1 MKRSQKTRLHQTT
14 TVRQPDDPAFL
25 RAKAQIK
32 AIFFDLDGT
41 LLDTDDAF
49 QNALANR
56 LERFRWL
63 FPHRD
68 PRSLLRRAMLAAEGP
83 VNHAVTLLDAMGLDD
98 NFFSIGDRLRRVRG
112 LRTQGQFI
120 PMEGAVETIHS
131 LHRSYRLGI
140 ITTRSREHAWAFV
153 RQFGLEAVFKVVST
167 REDTWRLKPHPQP
180 VQYAADVVGLSPKQ
194 CAMVGD
200 TAVDIIS
207 AKAAGSYAVGVLC
220 GFGEREELTA
230 AGADLILEH
239 TAQLA
244 AWF

>member
-1 MKRSQKTRLHQTT
+1 MKQSQKTRLHQTT

-49 QNALANR
+49 QNALARR

-63 FPHRD
+63 FPRRD

-83 VNHAVTLLDAMGLDD
+83 VNHAVTLLDAVGLDD
-98 NFFSIGDRLRRVRG
+98 DFFAIGERLRRVRG
-112 LRTQGQFI
+112 LRTRDQFM

-131 LHRSYRLGI
+131 LHRSYGLGI
-140 ITTRSREHAWAFV
+140 ITTRSRKHAWAFL
-153 RQFGLEAVFKVVST
+153 RQFGLEAVFAVVST

-180 VQYAADVVGLSPKQ
+180 VQHAADVMGLSPKQ

-200 TAVDIIS
+200 TAVDITS

-220 GFGEREELTA
+220 GFGERAELTA

-244 AWF
+244 EWF